1 MASVQ
6 RRKPECPLC
15 RASFAPDVPLEV
27 NGELRDLVALLSTL
41 HTVEQ
46 ADGWQ
51 ELAATKVCLES
62 NSSLFTTQSSVTLE
76 V

>member
-6 RRKPECPLC
+6 RRKSECPLC
-15 RASFAPDVPLEV
+15 RACFPADLALEV
-27 NGELRDLVALLSTL
+27 NGELRDLVALFSTL

-51 ELAATKVCLES
+51 ELAATKVCRLLYM
-62 NSSLFTTQSSVTLE
+62 NLITVRCFLKRP
-76 V
+76 